1 MDKRKKWLW
10 IIAYTVLGIMA
21 ALSLVQGCRNGAM
34 YSQDFQWDAAKALT
48 MKVNPYVE
56 SIEPTGILESYGYEE
71 YFSQMEANQFPS
83 LLWLL
88 FPFTLLSPMGA
99 RYVWLIG
106 NLLLTGGIGILLKK
120 TYFKKADN
128 KIYMLL
134 FLLMLAGTPWRNQIG
149 VGQHTIFSFFFF
161 LLAVWIAEKNVERK
175 NILLF
180 LGVVV
185 SLTICFFKYT
195 LTAPLALYF
204 IYKRWYQPLWT
215 AIIIH
220 GILTVFSAYWLGESI
235 VQMIIQPLK
244 VSSALASEGGIDLG
258 AALGGSSLSFLIGG
272 LAFLLLYGMMI
283 GIRQGEDEDVISMLV
298 LWSLIITYH
307 RTYDFFVL
315 ILPASMFFRGEKEN
329 SQYPLWLLSY
339 YFILL
344 ITVFF
349 VLRIFHEGDGVLL
362 ITGVGYYIFTIYIMG
377 MNFRKMKKTFK
388 TPKKA

>member
-10 IIAYTVLGIMA
+10 IIVYTVLGVMA
-21 ALSLVQGCRNGAM
+21 AISLVQGVRNAAM

-56 SIEPTGILESYGYEE
+56 SMEPTGILEPYGYEE
-71 YFSQMEANQFPS
+71 YFNQMEANQFPS

-88 FPFTLLSPMGA
+88 FPFTLLPPIEA
-99 RYVWLIG
+99 RYIWLIV

-120 TYFKKADN
+120 TYFKETDN
-128 KIYMLL
+128 RIYMLL

-161 LLAVWIAEKNVERK
+161 LLAVWLAEKRAEKK
-175 NILLF
+175 NIVFF

-185 SLTICFFKYT
+185 SLSICFFKYT
-195 LTAPLALYF
+195 LTAPLVLYF

-215 AIIIH
+215 AIAIH
-220 GILTVFSAYWLGESI
+220 GILTVFSAFWLGENI
-235 VQMIIQPLK
+235 ANMIIQPLK
-244 VSSALASEGGIDLG
+244 VSSALVSEGGIDLG
-258 AALGGSSLSFLIGG
+258 AALGGSSLSFVIGG
-272 LAFLLLYGMMI
+272 IVFILLFGMMI
-283 GIRQGEDEDVISMLV
+283 GIRQEENESVISMLV
-298 LWSLIITYH
+298 LWALIITYH

-315 ILPASMFFRGEKEN
+315 ILPASMFFNGGEEN

-349 VLRIFHEGDGVLL
+349 VLRIFHERDGVLL

-377 MNFRKMKKTFK
+377 INFRKMKKSLK